1 LESDNPNGAQHKN
14 RLASGTSAKDQ
25 HDINPLPFKAIAALF
40 IGLGFGV
47 VAAMLFASQ
56 TDHALQA
63 CGSALI
69 FSTAAAISG
78 GAIGF
83 LFGVPKSERRPAQ
96 SDLSTQGTERQPTDY
111 QFNTNL
117 EQISDWLTK
126 IIVGVALTQL
136 GTIRGGASD
145 LFNAMAPALGGGASG
160 AAVAGGLTVY
170 FSVYGFL
177 MGWLAASLVLPHHL
191 DGLEHHRRMRRL
203 QETCCH
209 TRPVSVDEVRPIPA
223 GGDPN
228 ELTRV
233 AT

>member
-1 LESDNPNGAQHKN
+1 MNAFRRGVLRGQPPGT
-14 RLASGTSAKDQ
+14 SGTNAHS
-25 HDINPLPFKAIAALF
+25 INPLPGKAIAALF
-40 IGLGFGV
+40 IGLAFGL
-47 VAAMLFASQ
+47 VAGVLFAVK
-56 TDHALQA
+56 TDEPLQV

-83 LFGVPKSERRPAQ
+83 LFGVPRSSRRPAQ
-96 SDLSTQGTERQPTDY
+96 SDLSTQGREGQPLDY

-136 GTIRGGASD
+136 GSIRGGASD
-145 LFNAMAPALGGGASG
+145 LFNAMAPALGGGAAG
-160 AAVAGGLTVY
+160 AAVAGGITVY

-209 TRPVSVDEVRPIPA
+209 TQQVHVDEVSPVTA
-223 GGDPN
+223 AADPD

-233 AT
+233 NQ